1 MKLFRHIQAFCLVL
15 AIVLLPGMMLQ
26 AQGVTSSSMTGRIT
40 DLTNKEGLI
49 GANIIA
55 THLPSGSVYGNA
67 TDVDGRFRIPGMR
80 VGGPYRVVV
89 SYTGYEE
96 QVLENVYLSLGTAAN
111 LDFSLSES
119 AVELSGV
126 EVVANRNDLFSG
138 SRTGAG
144 TNINSETL
152 RSFPTL
158 SRSVNDFTR
167 LTPQASGTSF
177 GGQDNRLNNI
187 TIDGSLFN
195 NSFGLAGQPGGRT
208 GVSPISLDALEEV
221 QVNIAPYDVRQGGF
235 VGAGINAV
243 TRSGNNDFSGS
254 VYYFLRNEN
263 LVGDQARDRSVT
275 TNAFKGGQYGIRLG
289 GPIIK
294 NKLFFFVNAEVDAI
308 TEPFQ
313 LQANRG
319 ETPGG
324 NITSVPAADLD
335 QFSSFLRDELGYETG
350 PYDGYDL
357 ETEATKLSARLDYN
371 LNKNNKI
378 NIRYTM
384 LNSSRDVPVSTSSS
398 LGIGGRRGANALS
411 FQNSNYIQNENIR
424 SIIGE
429 WNSVIGSK
437 MSNNVIVGYTYQNE
451 DRGSRGE
458 FFPLIEILNNGQSY
472 TSAGFEPFTPSNK
485 LQYSTFQFQ
494 DNFSYYAGKHTLT
507 AGVNVERLNFEN
519 VFFPGS
525 QGVFVYNS
533 LADFYTDANGFL
545 DNPDRDTST
554 VSLRRFQYRY
564 SALPGGA
571 EPVQPTRVTYGGL
584 YLQDELQANDKLT
597 LTFGVRADLPVFDAT
612 GFENPTVA
620 SQTYRVDG
628 ENITVSTSKLP
639 DPQLLI
645 SPRLG
650 FNYDVK
656 GDKSLQLRGGTGL
669 FAGRPVFVW
678 ISNQIGNNG
687 VLTGFEQIDNT
698 RTRPFTTN
706 PGQFITNPSAPS
718 SYELALTDENFKF
731 LQVWRTSL
739 AADAKLPGGIIA
751 TLEFIYNKNINGYV
765 YKNINEEE
773 ATAVFSGVDDR
784 PRYPGSGLS
793 GGALNSAL
801 RINDNTVNAIY
812 LTNTNE
818 GYAYTFTAQ
827 LQKRF
832 NFGLSASAAYNY
844 GVATDLMNAGSIAAG
859 SYNGVQSVNG
869 NNNLDL
875 TYSNNEQRHR
885 IIGSLAYRAE
895 YFNFGATQ
903 VALFLDAGTQG
914 RFSYTYNLDMNGDGV
929 NGNDLLFVPQ
939 NGTDLRFRSL
949 TAGGK
954 TYTPEEQA
962 AAFEAYIAQD
972 EYLNSIRGEYAE
984 RNGALLPWL
993 TRADLSLIQE
1003 FFTTIGGKRNTFQFR
1018 VDVQNFTNLLNSDW
1032 GVSQSVINTRPL
1044 SFAGVG
1050 ADGVPEYRMAA
1061 NGTELLSKTL
1071 QYNGN
1076 LSDVWQ
1082 IQIGLRYIFN

>member
-1 MKLFRHIQAFCLVL
+1 MKLFGHVQAICLIIAL
-15 AIVLLPGMMLQ
+15 ALLPGMMS
-26 AQGVTSSSMTGRIT
+26 AQGVTSSSMTGQIT
-40 DLTNKEGLI
+40 DASSKEALI

-80 VGGPYRVVV
+80 VGGPYKVVI

-96 QVLENVYLSLGTAAN
+96 QVLENVYLSLGTAATLN
-111 LDFSLSES
+111 FQLSES
-119 AVELSGV
+119 AVELTGV

-138 SRTGAG
+138 NRTGAG

-158 SRSVNDFTR
+158 SRSINDFTR
-167 LTPQASGTSF
+167 LTPQANGTSF

-187 TIDGSLFN
+187 TLDGSLFN

-208 GVSPISLDALEEV
+208 GVSPISLDAIEEV

-263 LVGDQARDRSVT
+263 LVGDQARERTVA
-275 TNAFKGGQYGIRLG
+275 TNAFKGNQYGFRLG

-294 NKLFFFVNAEVDAI
+294 NKLFFFVSGEIDDNS
-308 TEPFQ
+308 EPFQ
-313 LQANRG
+313 LRANRG

-324 NITSVPAADLD
+324 NITSVPAATLD
-335 QFSSFLRDELGYETG
+335 EFSSFLRDNLGYETG
-350 PYDGYDL
+350 PYEGYDL
-357 ETEATKLSARLDYN
+357 LTEAQKLSARIDYN
-371 LNKNNKI
+371 LNQNNKI

-384 LNSSRDVPVSTSSS
+384 LNSSRDVPVSTSTS
-398 LGIGGRRGANALS
+398 LGFGGRRGANALS

-429 WNSVIGSK
+429 WNTVIGSK
-437 MSNNVIVGYTYQNE
+437 MSNNVIVGYTNQNE
-451 DRGSRGE
+451 DRGSRGD
-458 FFPLIEILNNGQSY
+458 FFPLIEILNNGQSL

-485 LQYSTFQFQ
+485 LSYSTFQFQ
-494 DNFSYYAGKHTLT
+494 DNFSYYAGKHTFT
-507 AGVNVERLNFEN
+507 AGINVERLAFEN

-525 QGVFVYNS
+525 QGVFVYDS
-533 LADFYTDANGFL
+533 LAAFYRDAQGFL
-545 DNPDRDTST
+545 DNPNRDSSEL
-554 VSLRRFQYRY
+554 SLRRFQYRY

-584 YLQDELQANDKLT
+584 YLQDEIQVNDKLNLT
-597 LTFGVRADLPVFDAT
+597 LGVRADLPIFDDT

-620 SQTYRVDG
+620 NQTYRIDG
-628 ENITVSTSKLP
+628 EDVKVSTSKLP

-650 FNYDVK
+650 FNYDVL
-656 GDKSLQLRGGTGL
+656 GDKRLQLRGGTGL

-698 RTRPFTTN
+698 RIRPFTTN
-706 PGQFITNPSAPS
+706 PGQYITNPSAPS
-718 SYELALTDENFKF
+718 SFELALTDENFKF
-731 LQVWRTSL
+731 LQIWRTSL
-739 AADAKLPGGIIA
+739 AADAKLPGGIIG
-751 TLEFIYNKNINGYV
+751 TVEFIYNKNVNGYL

-773 ATAVFSGVDDR
+773 ATGTHNGIDNR
-784 PRYPGSGLS
+784 PTYPGLGLS
-793 GGALNSAL
+793 STALNNAV

-818 GYAYTFTAQ
+818 GYSYSFTAQ

-832 NFGLSASAAYNY
+832 NFGLSTSVAYNY
-844 GVATDLMNAGSIAAG
+844 GQAKDLMDAGSIAAG
-859 SYNGVQSVNG
+859 SYNGVTSVSG

-875 TYSNNEQRHR
+875 AFSTNEQRHR
-885 IIGSLAYRAE
+885 VLGSISYRGE

-903 VALFLDAGTQG
+903 VTLFVDAGTQG
-914 RFSYTYNLDMNGDGV
+914 RYSFAYNQDMNGDGV
-929 NGNDLLFVPQ
+929 NGNDLIFVPE
-939 NGTDLRFRSL
+939 NASDLRFATL
-949 TAGGK
+949 TSGGK

-962 AAFEAYIAQD
+962 AAFEELIASD
-972 EYLNSIRGEYAE
+972 DYLSSRRGQYAE
-984 RNGALLPWL
+984 RNGGLLPWL
-993 TRADLSLIQE
+993 VRADLSFIQE
-1003 FFTTIGGKRNTFQFR
+1003 FFATVGGKRNTFQFR
-1018 VDVQNFTNLLNSDW
+1018 VDVQNFTNLVSKDW
-1032 GVSQSVINTRPL
+1032 GVSQSVINNRPL
-1044 SFAGVG
+1044 TYAGL
-1050 ADGVPEYRMAA
+1050 ASDGVPQFRMATF
-1061 NGTELLSKTL
+1061 GSDLLRTTT

-1076 LSDVWQ
+1076 LADVWQ
-1082 IQIGLRYIFN
+1082 IQVGIRYIFN

>member
-1 MKLFRHIQAFCLVL
+1 MKLFGHVQAICLIIAL
-15 AIVLLPGMMLQ
+15 ALLPGMMS
-26 AQGVTSSSMTGRIT
+26 AQGVTSSSMTGQIT
-40 DLTNKEGLI
+40 DASSREALI

-80 VGGPYRVVV
+80 VGGPYKVVI

-96 QVLENVYLSLGTAAN
+96 QVLENVYLSLGTAATLN
-111 LDFSLSES
+111 FQLSES
-119 AVELSGV
+119 AVELTGV

-138 SRTGAG
+138 NRTGAG

-158 SRSVNDFTR
+158 SRSINDFTR
-167 LTPQASGTSF
+167 LTPQANGTSF

-187 TIDGSLFN
+187 TLDGSLFN

-208 GVSPISLDALEEV
+208 GVSPISLDAIEEV

-263 LVGDQARDRSVT
+263 MVGRNARDRAITSNT
-275 TNAFKGGQYGIRLG
+275 FKNRQYGFRLG

-294 NKLFFFVNAEVDAI
+294 NKLFFFVSGEIDDNS
-308 TEPFQ
+308 EPFQ
-313 LQANRG
+313 LRANRG
-319 ETPGG
+319 EAPGG
-324 NITSVPAADLD
+324 NITSVPAATLD
-335 QFSSFLRDELGYETG
+335 EFSSFLRDNLGYETG
-350 PYDGYDL
+350 PYEGYDL
-357 ETEATKLSARLDYN
+357 LTEAQKLSARIDYN

-384 LNSSRDVPVSTSSS
+384 LNSSRDVPVSTSTS
-398 LGIGGRRGANALS
+398 LGIGGRRGTNALS

-429 WNSVIGSK
+429 WNTVIGSK

-451 DRGSRGE
+451 DRGSRGQ
-458 FFPLIEILNNGQSY
+458 FFPLIEILNNGQSL

-485 LQYSTFQFQ
+485 LSYSTFQFQ
-494 DNFSYYAGKHTLT
+494 DNFSYYAGKHTFT
-507 AGVNVERLNFEN
+507 AGINVERLAFEN

-525 QGVFVYNS
+525 QGVFVYDS
-533 LADFYTDANGFL
+533 LAAFYMDAQGFL
-545 DNPDRDTST
+545 DNPNRDSSEL
-554 VSLRRFQYRY
+554 SLRRFQYRY

-584 YLQDELQANDKLT
+584 YLQDEIQVNDKLNLT
-597 LTFGVRADLPVFDAT
+597 LGVRADLPIFDDT

-620 SQTYRVDG
+620 NQTYRIDG
-628 ENITVSTSKLP
+628 EEVKVSTSKLP

-650 FNYDVK
+650 FNYDVL
-656 GDKSLQLRGGTGL
+656 GDKRLQLRGGTGL

-698 RTRPFTTN
+698 RMRPFTTN
-706 PGQFITNPSAPS
+706 PGRYITNPVAPS
-718 SYELALTDENFKF
+718 SFELALTDENFKF
-731 LQVWRTSL
+731 LQIWRTSL
-739 AADAKLPGGIIA
+739 AADAKLPGGIIG
-751 TLEFIYNKNINGYV
+751 TVEFIYNKNVNGYL

-773 ATAVFSGVDDR
+773 ATGTHNGIDNR
-784 PRYPGSGLS
+784 PTYPGLGLS
-793 GGALNSAL
+793 STALNNAM

-818 GYAYTFTAQ
+818 GYSYSFTAQ

-832 NFGLSASAAYNY
+832 NFGLSTSVAYNY
-844 GVATDLMNAGSIAAG
+844 GQAKDLMDAGSIAAG
-859 SYNGVQSVNG
+859 SYSSVTSVNG

-875 TYSNNEQRHR
+875 AFSTNEQRHR
-885 IIGSLAYRAE
+885 IV
-895 YFNFGATQ
+895 GAISYKMDYGKNGGTQ
-903 VALFLDAGTQG
+903 IALFLDAGTQG
-914 RFSYTYNLDMNGDGV
+914 RYSFTYNLDMNGDGV
-929 NGNDLLFVPQ
+929 NNNDLIFVPE
-939 NGTDLRFRSL
+939 NASDIRFASL
-949 TAGGK
+949 TTGGR
-954 TYTPEEQA
+954 TYTPEQQA
-962 AAFEAYIAQD
+962 AAFEELIASD
-972 EYLNSIRGEYAE
+972 DYLSSRRGQYAE
-984 RNGALLPWL
+984 RNGGLLPWL
-993 TRADLSLIQE
+993 FRADLSLIRD
-1003 FFTTIGGKRNTFQFR
+1003 FNINIGKNRNAFQFR
-1018 VDVQNFTNLLNSDW
+1018 IDIQNFTNMVNRDW
-1032 GVSQSVINTRPL
+1032 GVSQSVINNRPL
-1044 SFAGVG
+1044 TYAGL
-1050 ADGVPEYRMAA
+1050 ASDGVPQFRMATF
-1061 NGTELLSKTL
+1061 GSDLLRRTT

-1076 LSDVWQ
+1076 LADTWQ
-1082 IQIGLRYIFN
+1082 MQVGIRYIFN